1 MNALPD
7 DTMDHDAARGTGE
20 AMEVST
26 LPAWD
31 RFVTA
36 RTSDAFCDAWLAL
49 ICERFPAIRNAAVL
63 VESADGKNYVPIAV
77 WPSAD
82 AGMSR
87 MGTAVG
93 QALAERRVV
102 IAPDQETP
110 GILHVAVPISANE
123 RVAGAVAFELSGDAG
138 IVPALLREVHWGSA
152 WLSNLLGKR
161 DQDMAI
167 AAGERTTGIVHTLA
181 VTLRHAR
188 FQQALFDLVNEL
200 RRRFTATRVA
210 AGIIRDA
217 HVTLAALSEAATFET
232 SSPLVHA
239 YRDAMA
245 EVLDLAQ
252 TIEASG
258 DAGGF
263 RAHAELLRRTGAAYL
278 LSVPIVHQQ
287 RIIAVLTLERE
298 TAFNEEERR
307 WIDTFAALIAP
318 VVEQRLLAER
328 SSLQRVND
336 EGRRFW
342 GAIVG
347 PRHLVWKAV
356 ATLVALLILVLVAV
370 PVDYRVSAKTVT
382 EGEIQRVAAAPF
394 EGFLS
399 EGLVRAGDIV
409 RNGQPLARLDDHEL
423 RMERIRWA
431 SERDQ
436 YDNKLREAMAQ
447 HDLTAIR
454 VTGAQLAEAQ
464 AQLDLLD
471 DKIGRAT
478 VRSPY
483 DGVVVSGDLSQQ
495 VGTPVEAGKKL
506 FEIAP
511 LHSYRII
518 LEVDEH
524 DMAPVR
530 VGQAGQLMLNGLAGG
545 ALPIRVVRVMPVAT
559 VKDGKNV
566 YRVEAALTGRNQ
578 RVLPGMEGVAKVGVG
593 RRQLGW
599 VLLHSTF
606 DWLRMQWWSWGL

>member
-1 MNALPD
+1 M
-7 DTMDHDAARGTGE
+7 
-20 AMEVST
+20 
-26 LPAWD
+26 
-31 RFVTA
+31 
-36 RTSDAFCDAWLAL
+36 
-49 ICERFPAIRNAAVL
+49 
-63 VESADGKNYVPIAV
+63 
-77 WPSAD
+77 
-82 AGMSR
+82 
-87 MGTAVG
+87 
-93 QALAERRVV
+93 
-102 IAPDQETP
+102 
-110 GILHVAVPISANE
+110 
-123 RVAGAVAFELSGDAG
+123 
-138 IVPALLREVHWGSA
+138 
-152 WLSNLLGKR
+152 
-161 DQDMAI
+161 
-167 AAGERTTGIVHTLA
+167 
-181 VTLRHAR
+181 
-188 FQQALFDLVNEL
+188 
-200 RRRFTATRVA
+200 
-210 AGIIRDA
+210 
-217 HVTLAALSEAATFET
+217 
-232 SSPLVHA
+232 
-239 YRDAMA
+239 
-245 EVLDLAQ
+245 
-252 TIEASG
+252 
-258 DAGGF
+258 
-263 RAHAELLRRTGAAYL
+263 
-278 LSVPIVHQQ
+278 
-287 RIIAVLTLERE
+287 
-298 TAFNEEERR
+298 
-307 WIDTFAALIAP
+307 
-318 VVEQRLLAER
+318 
-328 SSLQRVND
+328 
-336 EGRRFW
+336 
-342 GAIVG
+342 G

-394 EGFLS
+394 EGFLA

-566 YRVEAALTGRNQ
+566 YRVEAALTGANQ
-578 RVLPGMEGVAKVGVG
+578 RLLPGMEGVAKVGVG

>member
-7 DTMDHDAARGTGE
+7 NRMNHAEDPDTEATAA
-20 AMEVST
+20 APL
-26 LPAWD
+26 LPAWE

-36 RTSDAFCDAWLAL
+36 RSSDVFCDAWLAL
-49 ICERFPAIRNAAVL
+49 ICERFPAIHHAAAL
-63 VESADGKNYVPIAV
+63 VEAADGKNYVPIAV
-77 WPSAD
+77 WPAAD
-82 AGMSR
+82 ADMSR
-87 MGTAVG
+87 MGKAVG
-93 QALAERRVV
+93 QALGEHRVV
-102 IAPDQETP
+102 IAPDAETP
-110 GILHVAVPISANE
+110 GRLHVAAPVSAND
-123 RVAGAVAFELSGDAG
+123 RVTGAVVFELSGDAT

-161 DQDMAI
+161 DHDLAVE
-167 AAGERTTGIVHTLA
+167 AGERATGIVHTLA

-210 AGIIRDA
+210 AGVVREA
-217 HVTLAALSEAATFET
+217 EVKLAALSEAATFES

-258 DAGGF
+258 DAGGC
-263 RAHAELLRRTGAAYL
+263 RAHDALLRRTGAAHL
-278 LSVPIVHQQ
+278 LSAPVVHQQ
-287 RIIAVLTLERE
+287 KIVAVLTFERE
-298 TAFNEEERR
+298 TAFSDDERR

-328 SSLQRVND
+328 SALGRMND
-336 EGRRFW
+336 EGRRLW

-347 PRHLVWKAV
+347 PRYLVWKAV
-356 ATLVALLILVLVAV
+356 AAVLALVIVVLVAV

-394 EGFLS
+394 EGFLA
-399 EGLVRAGDIV
+399 EGLVRAGDTV

-423 RMERIRWA
+423 RVERIRWA

-464 AQLDLLD
+464 AQLDLLE
-471 DKIGRAT
+471 DKIDRAT
-478 VRSPY
+478 IRAPY
-483 DGVVVSGDLSQQ
+483 DGVVVSGDLAQQ
-495 VGTPVEAGKKL
+495 AGTPVEAGKKL

-524 DMAPVR
+524 DIAPLR
-530 VGQAGQLMLNGLAGG
+530 DGQAGQLMLNGLAGG
-545 ALPIRVVRVMPVAT
+545 ALPIHVVKVMPVAT
-559 VKDGKNV
+559 TKDGKNV
-566 YRVEAALTGRNQ
+566 YRVEAALTAPDR
-578 RVLPGMEGVAKVGVG
+578 RLLPGMEGVAKIGVG

-599 VLLHSTF
+599 VLLHNAF